1 MDALKNNLSEILGY
15 IKYKVDNNLC
25 TAEEI
30 ESVSRMAMENLELYG
45 TIEDLSKFYGVTEH
59 NVRSTINRKLI
70 DKPKRRV
77 YYRFLSFMKVVPNKW
92 KRNSQIVNGEKK
104 L

>member
-1 MDALKNNLSEILGY
+1 MDALKNNLSEIIGY

-25 TAEEI
+25 TPEEI

-45 TIEDLSKFYGVTEH
+45 TIEDMAKFY
-59 NVRSTINRKLI
+59 NVPESKVRNTINRKMI

-77 YYRFLSFMKVVPNKW
+77 YYRFLSFLKIVPEKW
-92 KRNSQIVNGEKK
+92 RKS
-104 L
+104 

>member
-1 MDALKNNLSEILGY
+1 MSALKNNLSEILGY
-15 IKYKVDNNLC
+15 IKYKVDNDLC
-25 TAEEI
+25 TPEEI

-45 TIEDLSKFYGVTEH
+45 TIDDLSKFYGVSQQL
-59 NVRSTINRKLI
+59 VRSTINRKLI

-77 YYRFLSFMKVVPNKW
+77 YYRFLSFMKIAPKKW
-92 KRNSQIVNGEKK
+92 RNSRFVDADKK